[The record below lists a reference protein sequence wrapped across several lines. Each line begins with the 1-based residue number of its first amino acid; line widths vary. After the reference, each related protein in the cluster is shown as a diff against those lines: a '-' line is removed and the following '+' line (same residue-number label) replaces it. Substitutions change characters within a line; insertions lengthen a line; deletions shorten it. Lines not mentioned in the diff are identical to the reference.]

1 MPKLPVGNQTVHY
14 QQAGTGSD
22 IVLLHGLGANLAC
35 WYFSVLPALSRCH
48 RVTAYDLRG
57 HGLSTVAASGYT
69 TSALAADLA
78 AILESLGIR
87 RAHLV
92 GHSYGAAIAL
102 RTALEPPSRRR
113 VDIASVVAADA
124 YIPGFQRVGGKA
136 ARMRTRRARYRLR
149 TAGVW
154 MPASLPRV
162 AYALVEDLAR
172 VPDPSRV
179 GGSWQWADP
188 MRLGKRWHRL
198 KSETTLLRDIEDSRG
213 VTEHS
218 LSSLRIPVLATCGE
232 HSVFVPTTRRLQTCL
247 PTVRVAVFPGAG
259 HVHPVLRP
267 EEFAGEVL
275 RFVAD
280 VDTGAEAL
288 ASGRPSTAGM
298 VGKA

>member
-1 MPKLPVGNQTVHY
+1 MPKLPVGDQTVHY

-22 IVLLHGLGANLAC
+22 IVLVHGLGANLAC
-35 WYFSVLPALSRCH
+35 WYFNVLPALSRCH

-69 TSALAADLA
+69 SAALAADLA
-78 AILESLGIR
+78 EMLGSLGIR

-102 RTALEPPSRRR
+102 RTALEPSVRRR
-113 VDIASVVAADA
+113 VDIASVVVADA
-124 YIPGFQRVGGKA
+124 YVPGFQRLGGKA
-136 ARMRTRRARYRLR
+136 ARMRAQLARYRLR

-154 MPASLPRV
+154 TPAPLPRV

-188 MRLGKRWHRL
+188 MRVGKRWHRL
-198 KSETTLLRDIEDSRG
+198 KSETTLLRDIENSDG
-213 VTEHS
+213 LTEHS
-218 LSSLRIPVLATCGE
+218 LSSLRIPLLATCGD
-232 HSVFVPTTRRLQTCL
+232 HSVFAPTTRRLQTCL
-247 PTVRVAVFPGAG
+247 PTLRVTVFRGAG
-259 HVHPVLRP
+259 HLHPVLRP
-267 EEFAGEVL
+267 EEFADEVL

-280 VDTGAEAL
+280 VDARAESP
-288 ASGRPSTAGM
+288 ASGRTSTAGM
-298 VGKA
+298 VREA